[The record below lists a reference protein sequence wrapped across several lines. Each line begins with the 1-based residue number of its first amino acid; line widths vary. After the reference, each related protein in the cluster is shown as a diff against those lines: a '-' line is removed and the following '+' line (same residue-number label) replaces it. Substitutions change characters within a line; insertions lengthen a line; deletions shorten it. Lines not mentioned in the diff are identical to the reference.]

1 MGDGKH
7 SRSITGVKLLHYSI
21 EYNHS
26 EPPNTADLYWKNWE
40 GSHVYNQ
47 ENPYSGPKSAVVL
60 EGGGEWVKRR
70 AVLEGEGRL

>member
-26 EPPNTADLYWKNWE
+26 EPPNTADLYWENWE

-60 EGGGEWVKRR
+60 EGGG
-70 AVLEGEGRL
+70 GMG